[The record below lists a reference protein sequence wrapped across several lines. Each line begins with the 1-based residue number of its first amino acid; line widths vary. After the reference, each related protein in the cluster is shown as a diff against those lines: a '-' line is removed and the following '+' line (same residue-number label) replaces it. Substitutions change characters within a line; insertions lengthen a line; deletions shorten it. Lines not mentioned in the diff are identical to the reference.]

1 VLAKHNQYAKETK
14 TDTFVIDASCQ
25 VINACVSFES
35 VDFDNITQ
43 LSSFAITIKQKQHEF
58 DAIQTSLNNAD
69 TIDDELNA
77 KRDEARSQLA
87 ESSSKLIQQFTTTNI
102 VEILRQAQP
111 IIDFDVGKIKNNNN
125 NNADNDNDSFTFDD
139 ETRTKLEELKQWCA
153 QVDNCRQN
161 NAKQLHAMASKII
174 SNIDPFC
181 VDDDKRA
188 QQSLRHELY
197 SMLSRIVEIAKD
209 PYSQL
214 PPTPTQTIIDV
225 VSKFKRVLIAL
236 KRLNDDVTE
245 VVKAQQHWLAQWQTA
260 ASIDVQQLEN
270 DAEQARKR
278 SKKAHISLFQAQ
290 NTLKLAQMTSELDD
304 DNDDN
309 ENNVDELKKAVQQ
322 AKQEY
327 GKASKQ
333 LDDIVL
339 QLNVLGAVHF
349 PVLQDF
355 NFFKNDYIVMIW
367 FVFK

>member
-1 VLAKHNQYAKETK
+1 MLAKHNQYAKETK

-181 VDDDKRA
+181 VDDDKQA
-188 QQSLRHELY
+188 QQSLRAELK
-197 SMLSRIVEIAKD
+197 SMLSKVDEIAKD

-214 PPTPTQTIIDV
+214 PPQPIQTMIDI
-225 VSKFKRVLIAL
+225 VSKVKRVLIAL
-236 KRLNDDVTE
+236 KQLNDDVGE
-245 VVKAQQHWLAQWQTA
+245 VVKAQQHWLAQWQTVSA
-260 ASIDVQQLEN
+260 IDIQQLEN
-270 DAEQARKR
+270 GAEQARKR
-278 SKKAHISLFQAQ
+278 SKKAYKALFQAQ
-290 NTLKLAQMTSELDD
+290 HSLKLVEMATDSEEDD
-304 DNDDN
+304 DDS
-309 ENNVDELKKAVQQ
+309 ENNIDELKKAVQQ

-339 QLNVLGAVHF
+339 QLNILGSVHF
-349 PVLQDF
+349 PVILILF
-355 NFFKNDYIVMIW
+355 LK
-367 FVFK
+367 KC